1 MISLLL
7 SLALP
12 TAALAAPAPLRDQF
26 GAEDGLA
33 RHRGTTV
40 LAMVVTAKQLRALKG
55 FEVELGKRLEGVSFL
70 RVVDVPERPKV
81 SWERVAEKLRE
92 RVPRQVPI
100 GIDLERSWATAF
112 ELDTSEVNVLVFD
125 AEGELASRF
134 RGRRKKPLLDEIVAA
149 VERLPGRSA
158 AGAKP

>member
-12 TAALAAPAPLRDQF
+12 AAPQAAPAPLRDQF
-26 GAEDGLA
+26 GTEDGLA

-70 RVVDVPERPKV
+70 RVVDVPEQPKP
-81 SWERVAEKLRE
+81 SFERVAGKLRE
-92 RVPRQVPI
+92 RVPRQVSI

-112 ELDTSEVNVLVFD
+112 ELDTSEVNVLVFGAD
-125 AEGELASRF
+125 GELGSRF
-134 RGRRKKPLLDEIVAA
+134 RGRRSKALLDEIVAA
-149 VERLPGRSA
+149 VERVSRRSA